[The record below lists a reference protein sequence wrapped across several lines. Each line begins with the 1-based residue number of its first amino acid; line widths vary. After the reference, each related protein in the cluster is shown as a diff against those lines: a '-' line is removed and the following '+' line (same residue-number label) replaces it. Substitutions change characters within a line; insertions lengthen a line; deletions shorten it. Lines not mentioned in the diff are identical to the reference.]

1 MVRIVLVVLS
11 HHSSCL
17 GVSSSSTFTVFPA
30 GMRTRLKARSV
41 LIGPSVSPFIAMA
54 GIILISFNGTRLHL
68 NPKGDLLAVAAA
80 GIGDGYGDFCRFA
93 YLDR

>member
-30 GMRTRLKARSV
+30 GMRMRLKARSV
-41 LIGPSVSPFIAMA
+41 LIGPSVSVLLEIYLYYF
-54 GIILISFNGTRLHL
+54 
-68 NPKGDLLAVAAA
+68 LAVAAA